1 VALAVSAGGC
11 GDGLE
16 TVELAVR
23 TAMIGVGRS
32 LLEKLLSTA
41 DGHHGQ
47 RVACGSGHRAE
58 FVGYRDK
65 SIDTVL
71 GRVRIRRAYY
81 HCLVCH
87 RGVVPRD
94 DELGVSAGSLSTG
107 LRRMVARV
115 AAAVPFAAGAD
126 LLADLA
132 GIRLAT
138 KRVERC
144 AEADGQAAAEALRDQ
159 SRAILDRRVAVLPPP
174 GSPDKLYLAIDG
186 TGVPVVAAAAL
197 GRAGKGEDGRARTRE
212 VKLACLF
219 TQTKVDDEGRPVRD
233 PDTCSYVHTLNPV
246 EQFTTLV
253 HAEARRRGA
262 EHIRQLV
269 VLGDGAMW
277 IWKLATTILPE
288 ATQIVDL
295 YHAREH
301 LHDLAK
307 QLAPAL
313 GDDQPTWLADR
324 LADLDNGDIE
334 GLVTATNQ
342 LPLNDADHT
351 QVDTALDYY
360 IKNAQRMR
368 YKVFRDLGMFIGS
381 GVVEAG
387 CKTLV
392 GQRLKLSGMRWNIPG
407 ATGILTLRCHRES
420 NRWDHI
426 WPQPNNQIHPPAN
439 RSPRPVPAAPAA

>member
-1 VALAVSAGGC
+1 MTSLGC
-11 GDGLE
+11 
-16 TVELAVR
+16 
-23 TAMIGVGRS
+23 S
-32 LLEKLLSTA
+32 LLEKLLSTHE
-41 DGHHGQ
+41 GHSGQ
-47 RVACGSGHRAE
+47 RVDCGRGHLAE

-65 SIDTVL
+65 NIDTVL
-71 GRVRIRRAYY
+71 GRVRVRRAYY
-81 HCLVCH
+81 HCRACQH
-87 RGVVPRD
+87 GVVPRD
-94 DELGVSAGSLSTG
+94 AQPGVAGASLSTG

-115 AAAVPFAAGAD
+115 AAVAPFAGGAD

-132 GIRLAT
+132 GVRLST
-138 KRVERC
+138 KRVERS
-144 AEADGQAAAEALRDQ
+144 AEADGQAAAAQLQRT
-159 SRAILDRRVAVLPPP
+159 SRAILDARISVLPPCP
-174 GSPDKLYLAIDG
+174 LPDMLYIAVDG
-186 TGVPVVAAAAL
+186 TGVPVVPAAVAD
-197 GRAGKGEDGRARTRE
+197 RAGKGQDGRARTRE

-219 TQTKVDDEGRPVRD
+219 TQTELDEDGRPVRD
-233 PDTCSYVHTLNPV
+233 PGTSSYVHTFDPV

-269 VLGDGAMW
+269 ILGDGAMW
-277 IWKLATTILPE
+277 IWKMATRILPE

-301 LHDLAK
+301 VHDLAR
-307 QLAPAL
+307 QLAPVL
-313 GDDQPTWLADR
+313 GDDQPAWTEAR

-334 GLVTATNQ
+334 DLVAATHQ
-342 LPLNDADHT
+342 LPLSDTDRE
-351 QVDTALDYY
+351 QVDTALDYF

-368 YKVFRDLGMFIGS
+368 YAVFHDLGMFIGS

-387 CKTLV
+387 CKTVV

-426 WPQPNNQIHPPAN
+426 WPHPNNQTRPPAG
-439 RSPRPVPAAPAA
+439 RSLRPVAAAPAA